1 MSIEK
6 AKAWLAKYGLEDRVL
21 EFEVSSA
28 TVELAAAAAGCEPA
42 RIAKSLSFLAKSNSD
57 RSRRGRQGGQRQVQ
71 GPVWHKGQDALP

>member
-28 TVELAAAAAGCEPA
+28 TVELAAAGWAGCVPSVSTRAWLSIWTAGLPQFSPPA
-42 RIAKSLSFLAKSNSD
+42 AAATAPLR
-57 RSRRGRQGGQRQVQ
+57 
-71 GPVWHKGQDALP
+71 